1 MSDPSYEVLTK
12 RGRCLLSYSDD
23 KDKEKD
29 KYNDKDRKS
38 SKMNRSMYT
47 DLSVN
52 VHMLRCP
59 LLISTPTVH
68 FKTKTIT
75 NIKTKTKT
83 KTVTKT
89 KTTFLKDTTCA
100 MFLKSWGFK
109 DIKYDIISTSS
120 AYHQCIISTSSAY
133 HPCISVSSV
142 NHQCIIIAS

>member
-1 MSDPSYEVLTK
+1 
-12 RGRCLLSYSDD
+12 
-23 KDKEKD
+23 
-29 KYNDKDRKS
+29 
-38 SKMNRSMYT
+38 MNRSMYT

-100 MFLKSWGFK
+100 MFLKS
-109 DIKYDIISTSS
+109 
-120 AYHQCIISTSSAY
+120 
-133 HPCISVSSV
+133 
-142 NHQCIIIAS
+142 